1 MGLGWTGVNSIEY
14 GFDSS
19 LSRLTEFRDKGS
31 YQEQT
36 LFLGN
41 VTIRQKWVQGV
52 KVLTERRSEFGG
64 GSWVR
69 RDHGVIVGNAGY
81 EWNLKDHLGSS
92 TMVLAENRQPAE
104 GGVQKPQSERHSFD
118 AWGARRDPQNWAA
131 AKQEPVGSATGDGLS
146 VAAAQSQNVVAT
158 VGRSSSQPSGYTG
171 HQMLDDVGLIHM
183 NGRLYDPFLGRFCAA
198 DPYVQS
204 PKNTQNYN
212 RYTYVL
218 NNPLSLVDP
227 SGHFFGLIFGAI
239 AAVATWIA
247 GAVGA
252 IFVAIGV
259 ILHAIGSLI
268 IAAGKL
274 LWAAVKFTLTAVKAS
289 AAWMKTVG
297 TKLITSIKAGV
308 GPAFKWMATNQITAG
323 AATNAAWSGIQTARH
338 GGSASDIWKSVA
350 RGAVIGAV
358 SAVIGMGM
366 HKMGTALGSIAQGGN
381 SATGTLVHA
390 AAHGVSG
397 GAMTAANGG
406 SFKDGFIGGAIGFG
420 VGLPFGGA
428 GGMIQGTDLGS
439 IAARTTIAAIGGGVA
454 SRLSGGSFADGAY
467 SAAFF
472 HLFNNELK
480 AKQLYVRDDGRL
492 STPSKRHNTVV
503 LYDGADVGGPPFRD
517 PDSGLMTEMTTG
529 AGFADFAKY
538 IVGHNAF
545 AAVDISEND
554 WLTKYQDAVGGV
566 NFVL

>member
-1 MGLGWTGVNSIEY
+1 
-14 GFDSS
+14 
-19 LSRLTEFRDKGS
+19 
-31 YQEQT
+31 
-36 LFLGN
+36 
-41 VTIRQKWVQGV
+41 
-52 KVLTERRSEFGG
+52 
-64 GSWVR
+64 
-69 RDHGVIVGNAGY
+69 
-81 EWNLKDHLGSS
+81 
-92 TMVLAENRQPAE
+92 
-104 GGVQKPQSERHSFD
+104 
-118 AWGARRDPQNWAA
+118 
-131 AKQEPVGSATGDGLS
+131 
-146 VAAAQSQNVVAT
+146 
-158 VGRSSSQPSGYTG
+158 
-171 HQMLDDVGLIHM
+171 MLDDVGLIHM

-308 GPAFKWMATNQITAG
+308 GVAAQWMGSNPILAG
-323 AATNAAWSGIQTARH
+323 AATNATWSGIQTARH

-366 HKMGTALGSIAQGGN
+366 HKMGTAFGSIAQGGN
-381 SATGTLVHA
+381 SVTGTLVHA

-472 HLFNNELK
+472 HLFNSE
-480 AKQLYVRDDGRL
+480 ATRVAGKQSTLDLSRRATNGAFNILGRL
-492 STPSKRHNTVV
+492 WSLPNTAIGLIYGLASLPFGGSFEIVSGV
-503 LYDGADVGGPPFRD
+503 IQVTNMPKWLMNGAMSLGDVNLFGAGSPPESDNNVGLFRFEGG
-517 PDSGLMTEMTTG
+517 GQGVTTG
-529 AGFADFAKY
+529 QEERLHSIQGRIFGPLY
-538 IVGHNAF
+538 L
-545 AAVDISEND
+545 AAHG
-554 WLTKYQDAVGGV
+554 VGGV
-566 NFVL
+566 ISLLTPGGHARFFGFDPWHRNNFMETGPMQGRVFFDPKIYPDYR

>member
-1 MGLGWTGVNSIEY
+1 
-14 GFDSS
+14 
-19 LSRLTEFRDKGS
+19 
-31 YQEQT
+31 
-36 LFLGN
+36 
-41 VTIRQKWVQGV
+41 
-52 KVLTERRSEFGG
+52 
-64 GSWVR
+64 
-69 RDHGVIVGNAGY
+69 
-81 EWNLKDHLGSS
+81 
-92 TMVLAENRQPAE
+92 MVLGENKQPVP
-104 GGVQKPQSERHSFD
+104 GGVQKPQAERHSFD
-118 AWGARRDPQNWAA
+118 AWGARRDPGNWAA

-146 VAAAQSQNVVAT
+146 AAAAQSQNVVAT

-252 IFVAIGV
+252 IIVAIGV

-338 GGSASDIWKSVA
+338 GGSALDIWKSVA

-454 SRLSGGSFADGAY
+454 SKLSGGSFADGAY

-472 HLFNNELK
+472 HLFNSESGGWSLK
-480 AKQLYVRDDGRL
+480 GIQKGLRIFGKIPVIGDVADAVNVGISLATGDLVGAARNAAAMVPGLGTALDVYEAGTAIAEYASSKSTHQVTENYNQGKAAEQRAVLDLEAQGYTINGQGVRV
-492 STPSKRHNTVV
+492 T
-503 LYDGADVGGPPFRD
+503 DGAGNIRY
-517 PDSGLMTEMTTG
+517 PDIIATSP
-529 AGFADFAKY
+529 
-538 IVGHNAF
+538 
-545 AAVDISEND
+545 
-554 WLTKYQDAVGGV
+554 GGV
-566 NFVL
+566 MEAFEVKSGNAPYKRPQSSFDMNLETNGGTSKLWNGVQTIGTKLLRY

>member
-1 MGLGWTGVNSIEY
+1 
-14 GFDSS
+14 
-19 LSRLTEFRDKGS
+19 
-31 YQEQT
+31 
-36 LFLGN
+36 
-41 VTIRQKWVQGV
+41 
-52 KVLTERRSEFGG
+52 
-64 GSWVR
+64 
-69 RDHGVIVGNAGY
+69 
-81 EWNLKDHLGSS
+81 
-92 TMVLAENRQPAE
+92 
-104 GGVQKPQSERHSFD
+104 
-118 AWGARRDPQNWAA
+118 
-131 AKQEPVGSATGDGLS
+131 
-146 VAAAQSQNVVAT
+146 
-158 VGRSSSQPSGYTG
+158 
-171 HQMLDDVGLIHM
+171 MLDDVGLIHM

-252 IFVAIGV
+252 IIVAIGV

-308 GPAFKWMATNQITAG
+308 GPALKWMATNQIAAG

-381 SATGTLVHA
+381 SVTGTLVHA

-554 WLTKYQDAVGGV
+554 WLTKYQDAVATLTDSGGV
-566 NFVL
+566 HRLIIADHGGPAKMFFGDHKLDPRGSTWTQITRVLPSSRVRIDLLGCMVGRGSRGSNYLSELSQYSAHQGIRIGAFNGSFSAPARRGNGPWVSKQFE